1 MPLTILLCDDHALFR
16 EGLSALLARQPDWR
30 VIAEAADGAE
40 AVRLAREHRPDLAV
54 LDVAMP
60 GVGGVEAAEGIRDA
74 SPGTRIV
81 AVSMY
86 GDAHYRKRMLAAG
99 ASAYVL
105 KNDASAELIAAIQ
118 AVLRGETYVSPA
130 LERAQQPSGPARSAE
145 FDLSALTDREM
156 EVFRHL
162 ALGRRNREVAE
173 ALGIS
178 VKTVETHRARLMLK
192 LGITNLAELVKI
204 AIRAGVV
211 GIE

>member
-1 MPLTILLCDDHALFR
+1 MPLTILICDDHALFR
-16 EGLSALLARQPDWR
+16 EGLSALLTRQPEWK

-40 AVRLAREHRPDLAV
+40 AIGLAREHRPDLAV

-60 GVGGVEAAEGIRDA
+60 GVGGVEAAEGIRLA
-74 SPGTRIV
+74 SPGTRV
-81 AVSMY
+81 LAVSMY

-99 ASAYVL
+99 ARAYVL

-118 AVLRGETYVSPA
+118 AVVRGETYISPA
-130 LERAQQPSGPARSAE
+130 LSAEQPPFGPARSAAL
-145 FDLSALTDREM
+145 DLTALTAREM

-162 ALGRRNREVAE
+162 ASGRRNREIAE

-192 LGITNLAELVKI
+192 LGIDNLAELVKV

>member
-1 MPLTILLCDDHALFR
+1 MRLNILLCDDHALFR
-16 EGLSALLARQPDWR
+16 EGLSALLARQPDWQ

-40 AVRLAREHRPDLAV
+40 AIRLARQHQPDLAV

-60 GVGGVEAAEGIRDA
+60 GVGGVEAAEGIRHA
-74 SPGTRIV
+74 SPGTRLI

-118 AVLRGETYVSPA
+118 AVLRGETYLSPA
-130 LERAQQPSGPARSAE
+130 LGVEQQPFGPTRSAAL
-145 FDLSALTDREM
+145 DLSALTDREM

-162 ALGRRNREVAE
+162 ALGRRNREIAE

-192 LGITNLAELVKI
+192 LGIDNLAELVKA